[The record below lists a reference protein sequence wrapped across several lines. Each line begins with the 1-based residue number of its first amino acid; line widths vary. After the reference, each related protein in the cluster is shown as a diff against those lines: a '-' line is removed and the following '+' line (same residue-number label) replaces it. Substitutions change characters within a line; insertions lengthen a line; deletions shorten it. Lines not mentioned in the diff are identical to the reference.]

1 MRSCGPYIDAY
12 STLSAIYAVVS
23 KAYTKTVYVDKA
35 FQKKTNELV
44 QQHIGVA
51 NLQPVSGFLEI
62 DEHTIELI
70 KKQGGEGTKVINLV
84 KSIEKTAEENS
95 EDPYL
100 VAMAERARS
109 VQESFEDRQTS
120 TADALAE
127 LLAEIDR
134 NRQRKE
140 EQARLGM
147 DGVTY
152 FVLCKLNDVGIT
164 NAVPVSK
171 KVGEKFLQFPNWRSS
186 EKELRDLRQQITFA
200 IFSEE
205 DDLDKVTAAVDSI
218 FAVLQKSV
226 A

>member
-1 MRSCGPYIDAY
+1 M
-12 STLSAIYAVVS
+12 
-23 KAYTKTVYVDKA
+23 K
-35 FQKKTNELV
+35 Q
-44 QQHIGVA
+44 
-51 NLQPVSGFLEI
+51 
-62 DEHTIELI
+62 
-70 KKQGGEGTKVINLV
+70 QGGNGTKVINLV

-120 TADALAE
+120 TAEALTE
-127 LLAEIDR
+127 LLGEIER

-152 FVLCKLNDVGIT
+152 FVLCKLNDVEIA

-171 KVGEKFLQFPNWRSS
+171 KVGEEFLRFPNWRVS
-186 EKELRDLRQQITFA
+186 EKELRELRKQITFA
-200 IFSEE
+200 IFAAE
-205 DDLDKVTAAVDSI
+205 DDLDKVTATVDGI
-218 FAVLQKSV
+218 FAILQKSV
-226 A
+226 G